1 MLNSTPRLSMY
12 QLRGRVGG
20 FLILVFAVAL
30 IIVVAGYDDL
40 RHRFVSKS
48 IFKDKKNPYVFNGE
62 ATLNVRNENL
72 RGSNGFAQSITS
84 SPGLPSKN
92 DKDVYAIVFDAGSTG
107 SRVHVFKFRILPGM
121 LNIV

>member
-1 MLNSTPRLSMY
+1 MY

-62 ATLNVRNENL
+62 ATLNVRSENL
-72 RGSNGFAQSITS
+72 KGSNGFAWSITT
-84 SPGLPSKN
+84 SPGLTSKN

-107 SRVHVFKFRILPGM
+107 SRVHVFKFKILPGM
-121 LNIV
+121 

>member
-62 ATLNVRNENL
+62 ATLNVRNENM

-107 SRVHVFKFRILPGM
+107 SRVHVFKFRILPG
-121 LNIV
+121 I